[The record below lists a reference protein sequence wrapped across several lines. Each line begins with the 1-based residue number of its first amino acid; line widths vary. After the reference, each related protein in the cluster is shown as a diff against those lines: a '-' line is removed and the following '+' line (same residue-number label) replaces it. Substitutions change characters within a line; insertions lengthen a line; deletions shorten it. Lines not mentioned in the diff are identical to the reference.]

1 MKKWILLLIGLM
13 LSTLLAACGSNQG
26 GENSSHPYTWK
37 EKGNGSVR
45 VTIQNA
51 PEDGYSWTYEGTGDG
66 LIQVERLDSG
76 NGKKATFSVTGE
88 DFSSGTVTFSCRR
101 DTAPYDTSFQLNM
114 AIGASEKGKLQVLSA
129 DYVQLPAGGSA
140 GEEGKTGCMWYA
152 TEDNTCELFLDSVD
166 GNWSVMGYDSSILS
180 VDGPSYEEDGCAYE
194 LSGLASGATELLLY
208 DLKESYGFQFSIS
221 VDEEL
226 TVTITDGQAGTFEV
240 PTEQVPG
247 MADAVS
253 LVGELALGDGME
265 LLSCQTGSWNGGE
278 TEDYAKLQFR
288 ADGAKWYLIV
298 TQSYSVDDLISSS
311 YGSTEEV
318 PQADTKIGK
327 YSAKICGVDE
337 NLTLF
342 WSDNQ
347 GRSFVLSAFN
357 EMEGMQKAL
366 TQVAEDLCAAQK
378 EGT

>member
-1 MKKWILLLIGLM
+1 
-13 LSTLLAACGSNQG
+13 
-26 GENSSHPYTWK
+26 
-37 EKGNGSVR
+37 
-45 VTIQNA
+45 
-51 PEDGYSWTYEGTGDG
+51 
-66 LIQVERLDSG
+66 
-76 NGKKATFSVTGE
+76 
-88 DFSSGTVTFSCRR
+88 
-101 DTAPYDTSFQLNM
+101 
-114 AIGASEKGKLQVLSA
+114 
-129 DYVQLPAGGSA
+129 
-140 GEEGKTGCMWYA
+140 
-152 TEDNTCELFLDSVD
+152 
-166 GNWSVMGYDSSILS
+166 
-180 VDGPSYEEDGCAYE
+180 
-194 LSGLASGATELLLY
+194 
-208 DLKESYGFQFSIS
+208 
-221 VDEEL
+221 
-226 TVTITDGQAGTFEV
+226 
-240 PTEQVPG
+240 

-318 PQADTKIGK
+318 PQADTKIGN